1 MSCLTQLPSVCSK
14 QVQYEWNPDDHHFH
28 ASGDEAVNGSN
39 VAETLNA
46 VWELNRY
53 TVQAAILDTYT
64 DSNPR
69 ERRPVR
75 QSCLLQF
82 LAALCG

>member
-1 MSCLTQLPSVCSK
+1 M
-14 QVQYEWNPDDHHFH
+14 QYEWNSDDHHFH
-28 ASGDEAVNGSN
+28 ASGGEAVNGSN

-64 DSNPR
+64 DSNTR

-75 QSCLLQF
+75 Q
-82 LAALCG
+82 